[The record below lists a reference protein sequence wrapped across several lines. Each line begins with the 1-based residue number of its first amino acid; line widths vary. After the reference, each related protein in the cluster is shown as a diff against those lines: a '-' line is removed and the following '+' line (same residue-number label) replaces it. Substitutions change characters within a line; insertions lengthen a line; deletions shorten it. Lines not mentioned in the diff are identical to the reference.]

1 MKKKATTSE
10 SRWTKNLRLPQEVL
24 RPVQGFLQAELHRLL
39 AKEKALKKSDP
50 FANPDRTLDN
60 AADDTD
66 AAEQFGHAQTE
77 AIQKHIRM
85 RIIQIRKA
93 LARVKIGKYGI
104 CERCGRFID
113 TRRLMMFPET
123 TLGVECERELRAK
136 KKSKAGA

>member
-1 MKKKATTSE
+1 MKKQKGKSR
-10 SRWTKNLRLPQEVL
+10 SRWNENLRLPQEVL
-24 RPVQGFLQAELHRLL
+24 RPVGNFLQGELRKLL
-39 AKEKALKKSDP
+39 AKEKALRKTDP
-50 FANPDRTLDN
+50 FANPDRVLDN

-123 TLGVECERELRAK
+123 TLCVKCERELRAK
-136 KKSKAGA
+136 KKAKTH